1 MRLLLDTQVAL
12 WWLSDSRRLSE
23 TSRDVIAA
31 SPCVLSVASVWE
43 VAIKHRIGKLPV
55 PPGRF
60 RDEMR
65 LAGATIL
72 SVNDQHAVAT
82 LDHPSDH
89 FDPFD
94 SLLLA
99 VARVEHL
106 VLLTADAALLA
117 LAQKE
122 SRLPIERA

>member
-1 MRLLLDTQVAL
+1 VRLLLDTQVAL
-12 WWLSDSRRLSE
+12 WWLGGSRRLSE
-23 TSRDVIAA
+23 ASSELIAA
-31 SPCVLSVASVWE
+31 SPCVVSVASVWE

-65 LAGATIL
+65 SAGATIL
-72 SVNDQHAVAT
+72 SVNDEHALAT
-82 LDHPSDH
+82 AEHPAAH

-99 VARVEHL
+99 VARTEHL

-122 SRLPIERA
+122 PRLPIRSA